1 MFNSQSKESNLIF
14 AIYKDAR
21 SVYRQVDIALLM
33 GEVNAGSLNKKLN
46 YFVHT
51 GKLLNPRKGIYT
63 KMEFNQEELACRLF
77 TPSYISLEYVLQKA
91 GVIFQYSSAISSV
104 SYLSREVS
112 IENTDL
118 IFRKIKGEIMVDT
131 VGIIRQPNGIN
142 IATPERAL
150 LDMLYLNSSCH
161 FDNLNSLDKELV
173 LKILPIY
180 KSAKLMQRITK
191 LFKKDGYK

>member
-1 MFNSQSKESNLIF
+1 MFNSQSKESNLVF
-14 AIYKDAR
+14 AIYKDIR
-21 SVYRQVDIALLM
+21 SVFRQSDIALLL
-33 GEVNAGSLNKKLN
+33 GEVNAVSLNKKLN

-51 GKLLNPRKGIYT
+51 GKLLNPRKGIYA

-104 SYLSREVS
+104 SYLSREVC
-112 IENTDL
+112 IGNTDL
-118 IFRKIKGEIMVDT
+118 TFRKIKGEIMVDT
-131 VGIIRQPNGIN
+131 IGIIRQPNGIN

-161 FDNLNSLDKELV
+161 FDNLNSIDKEHV

-180 KSAKLMQRITK
+180 NSAKLKQRITK
-191 LFKKDGYK
+191 LFEENGYK